1 MIHKFGVTF
10 SSGWAWLTF
19 DGNRS
24 RPGQVGEVAGE
35 RQARPDAEKVQAN
48 F

>member
-1 MIHKFGVTF
+1 LTVTGV
-10 SSGWAWLTF
+10 
-19 DGNRS
+19 DR
-24 RPGQVGEVAGE
+24 QVGEVAGE